1 MNQANNIKYW
11 MSKKTHLLFEYCLTI
26 DKWTRQTVHETAT
39 DIPTKRNRGKH
50 ESWHTSTKRLKD
62 KETKRQIYQKKKI
75 PKGQK
80 TKRLKA
86 KKTKRQRD
94 QNTKIAK
101 EKETKDQ
108 NAKIHKEKETKWD
121 KKTEE
126 KKQ

>member
-1 MNQANNIKYW
+1 

-86 KKTKRQRD
+86 KKTKRPKYKDSKGKRD
-94 QNTKIAK
+94 KRSK
-101 EKETKDQ
+101 YKD
-108 NAKIHKEKETKWD
+108 T
-121 KKTEE
+121 
-126 KKQ
+126 